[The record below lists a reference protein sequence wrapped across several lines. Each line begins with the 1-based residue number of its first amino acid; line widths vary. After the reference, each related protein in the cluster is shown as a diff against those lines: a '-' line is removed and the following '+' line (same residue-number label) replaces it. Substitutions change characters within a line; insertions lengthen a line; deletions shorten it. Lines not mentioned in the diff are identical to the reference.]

1 MKQLVVISGKGGTGK
16 TTVAASFVALAKNV
30 VAADCDVD
38 AANLHLLLNP
48 QVREEEDFVGHRE
61 PRFDPEKCTG
71 CGACVENCAFEALS
85 LEDGFPRFDPFAC
98 EGCGL
103 CARVCPTEAVDL
115 HPVVTGQF
123 FVSETRYGPLV
134 HARLGVGQENSG
146 KLVTQVRSRA
156 AELAESNGAR
166 WLIVDGAPG
175 IGCPV
180 IASLA
185 GADAVLVVSE
195 PTPAGRS
202 DAERV
207 LRLASHFEIPALLCV
222 NKWDLNPDEA
232 AALERA
238 ACAMDLRPRPLC
250 FVGRIPYD
258 SAVPGSL
265 CEGSPLVE
273 TTNGPAA
280 QAIRGLWAKVAE
292 ALEAQDH
299 RRAQ

>member
-16 TTVAASFVALAKNV
+16 TTVAASFVALAEKV

-38 AANLHLLLNP
+38 AANLHLLLDP
-48 QVREEEDFVGHRE
+48 QVRESEDFVGHRE

-71 CGACVENCAFEALS
+71 CGACIENCAFDALGI
-85 LEDGFPRFDPFAC
+85 EDGLPRLDPFAC

-185 GADAVLVVSE
+185 GADAVLVVTE

-207 LRLASHFEIPALLCV
+207 LRLASHFQIPALVCV
-222 NKWDLNPDEA
+222 NKWDLNPEETT
-232 AALERA
+232 ALEGA
-238 ACAMDLRPRPLC
+238 ASAMDLRPRPPCL
-250 FVGRIPYD
+250 VGRIPYD
-258 SAVPGSL
+258 DAVPRAL
-265 CEGSPLVE
+265 CQGVPLVE
-273 TTNGPAA
+273 PTDGRAARAIRALWERVEEALGA
-280 QAIRGLWAKVAE
+280 QADRRG
-292 ALEAQDH
+292 
-299 RRAQ
+299 R